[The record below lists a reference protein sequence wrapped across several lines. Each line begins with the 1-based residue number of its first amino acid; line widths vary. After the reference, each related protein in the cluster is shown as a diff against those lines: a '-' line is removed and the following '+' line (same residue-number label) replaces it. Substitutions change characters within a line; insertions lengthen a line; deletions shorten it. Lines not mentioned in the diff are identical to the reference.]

1 MSSMHAFPR
10 LRRAVTALCG
20 SLLLSLPLSA
30 QVTSADV
37 LGTVTDASGA
47 VVPGAKVRLTN
58 IGTHVTQMTASN
70 SAGDYVFSLVM
81 PGDYSITVA
90 APGFKAVLVPSI
102 AVVAGD
108 RDRENATLQAG
119 AVNEVVTVTAD
130 APLLQRESSSLTS
143 VVTEQPVQ
151 DLPLNGRNVVNLIQ
165 IQPGINAGSP
175 AAISSGNRPDDRR
188 LTSTISANG
197 QSDLYNNQMIDGI
210 DNNEREQGV
219 IGVRPSID
227 AIAEVKVD
235 TNNFTAEEGRDAGAV
250 VDVIT
255 KSGTD
260 KFHGSVYEF
269 FRNDIFDARDFNAK
283 AGVTAKPE
291 YRQNQFGGS
300 IGGPIVKDK
309 TFFFGDMEDDRIVVG
324 NATVLTVPTLYEEQH
339 PGDFT
344 DIGGLPQIFPNTPT
358 GLAYFKLF
366 PAPNTT
372 GTLPAGGGA
381 PINNYD
387 SVVKNTQNT
396 LTADGRIDHHFGNG
410 DLLYGRYSYNST
422 HTYIPGPLPD
432 VSENG
437 FNVQPGG
444 ALFGYNGTSVQ
455 KAHGFIL
462 DYVHPFTENVLLEA
476 KAGYTRLA
484 FDTVN
489 LNNGENISDAFGVVN
504 GNSPV
509 APGTSGLT
517 PIYLL
522 SGPYP
527 SLGDSPYLPIQNT
540 NNVFQYQAALTYT
553 HGTHTLKFGG
563 ELIRRQLNYLQSS
576 IPLGTL
582 LFTGFTVAPGI
593 TPNILQDVLGGYNI
607 GYERGNTLNEQGF
620 RMWEPSGYAQDDWRV
635 TPNLTFNIGLRYD
648 LYTPLYEAHNRYA
661 NFDLPSLKLITG
673 TMDPNIGIQ
682 SKKTNVAPRI
692 GFSASLGGNTV
703 LRGGFGISYY
713 PVQSNLSIQLAN
725 PPNSYLSEC
734 IGCLASTLPVP
745 TPSSTTNLSGQ
756 LSYAPHNY
764 NTSTLEMYNLALQR
778 DIAGNVLTV
787 AYVGE
792 LGRHQIFE
800 STVVNTAAPNGPYP
814 TDATTGPSAP
824 PALTTAAALPNVQSI
839 DGFLPAGTSN
849 YNALQVIFARR
860 MTKGLMFNS
869 NYTYAR
875 SLTDAVGGSSPLDGN
890 GLLPNNPSYDY
901 GNSSNDVRHRIATSL
916 SYELSFAKDAHGA
929 KALLGKGW
937 SVNFIDYWQTG
948 LPFTVTDAVA
958 NAYGLAQINLPYV
971 TSDRPNVVPGAR
983 LSLAHPTQTQFFN
996 TAAFTPQPAG
1006 TAGNEHENQLYG
1018 THQRRADLSLFK
1030 AIDLPRQT
1038 SLQFRAECY
1047 NISNTPNFVNPV
1059 STISSFNPGP
1069 AHGPTNP
1076 ISAVGLLPG
1085 DTPSTASG
1093 FGSLTQTTPN
1103 ANPRQFQFALK
1114 LLF

>member
-1 MSSMHAFPR
+1 MSSKRAFLGPR
-10 LRRAVTALCG
+10 LAAAAMLCG
-20 SLLLSLPLSA
+20 VMFCPISLVA
-30 QVTSADV
+30 QESSADI
-37 LGTVTDASGA
+37 LGTITDTTGA
-47 VVPGAKVRLTN
+47 IVPGAKVTLTN
-58 IGTHVTQMTASN
+58 LATQVKQTTVVNPS
-70 SAGDYVFSLVM
+70 GDYLFTLLKPGAYSL
-81 PGDYSITVA
+81 SIA
-90 APGFKAVLVPSI
+90 LPGFKTLVVSRI
-102 AVVAGD
+102 VVAAGD
-108 RDRENATLQAG
+108 RNRENAALQPG
-119 AVNEVVTVTAD
+119 AVDQTVTVTAD

-151 DLPLNGRNVVNLIQ
+151 DLPLNGRNVVNLVQ
-165 IQPGINAGSP
+165 LQPGVNAGSP

-197 QSDLYNNQMIDGI
+197 QNDLYNNEMIDGI

-235 TNNFTAEEGRDAGAV
+235 TNSFSAEEGRDAGAV
-250 VDVIT
+250 VNVIT
-255 KSGTD
+255 KSGTNQ
-260 KFHGSVYEF
+260 FRGSGYEF

-283 AGVTAKPE
+283 TGITPKPE

-300 IGGPIVKDK
+300 IGGPIAKGK
-309 TFFFGDMEDDRIVVG
+309 TFFFGDVEDNRIVIG
-324 NATVLTVPTLYEEQH
+324 QTSVLTVPTLYEEQH

-358 GLAYFKLF
+358 GLDYFKLF
-366 PAPNTT
+366 PAPNAP
-372 GTLPAGGGA
+372 GTNTSAG
-381 PINNYD
+381 PIDNYE
-387 SVVKNTQNT
+387 SVVNNTQFT
-396 LTADGRIDHHFGNG
+396 FTADGRIDHHFNNG
-410 DLLYGRYSYNST
+410 DQIYGRYSYNNVNSFVA
-422 HTYIPGPLPD
+422 GPLPA
-432 VSENG
+432 VTEAG
-437 FNVQPGG
+437 YTVQPGG
-444 ALFGYNGTSVQ
+444 ALFGYNGASVQ

-462 DYVHPFTENVLLEA
+462 DYIHPFTQNLLLEA

-484 FDTVN
+484 FDTTN
-489 LNNGENISDAFGVVN
+489 LNNGKDISTAFGVVN
-504 GNSPV
+504 GNTPA
-509 APGTSGLT
+509 APDTSGLT

-540 NNVFQYQAALTYT
+540 NNVFQYQVALTYT
-553 HGTHTLKFGG
+553 HATHTFKFGG

-582 LFTGFTVAPGI
+582 LFTGFSIAPGL

-620 RMWEPSGYAQDDWRV
+620 RMWEPSGYAQDDWRA
-635 TPNLTFNIGLRYD
+635 TPNLTFNLGVRYD
-648 LYTPLYEAHNRYA
+648 LYTPIYEAHNRYA

-673 TMDPNIGIQ
+673 TMDPNVGIQ

-692 GFSASLGGNTV
+692 GFSASLGAHTV

-764 NTSTLEMYNLALQR
+764 NTSTIEMFNVAVQR
-778 DIAGNVLTV
+778 EIAGNVLTV

-800 STVVNTAAPNGPYP
+800 STVVNTGAPNGPYP

-824 PALTTAAALPNVQSI
+824 PPLTTAAALPNVQSI
-839 DGFLPAGTSN
+839 DGFLPSGTSN

-860 MTKGLMFNS
+860 LTKGLSFNS
-869 NYTYAR
+869 NYTYGR

-890 GLLPNNPSYDY
+890 GLEPNDPSYDY
-901 GNSSNDVRHRIATSL
+901 GNSSNDVRQRFATSL
-916 SYELSFAKDAHGA
+916 TYELPFAKEAQGLRA
-929 KALLGKGW
+929 IFTKGFT
-937 SVNFIDYWQTG
+937 VNFIDYWQTG
-948 LPFTVTDAVA
+948 LPFTVTDAEA

-971 TSDRPNVVPGAR
+971 TSDRPNVVPGAH
-983 LSLAHPTQTQFFN
+983 LSLAHPTHTEFFN
-996 TAAFTPQPAG
+996 VNAFTPQPAG
-1006 TAGNEHENQLYG
+1006 TAGDEAENQLYG
-1018 THQRRADLSLFK
+1018 PHQRRADLSLFK
-1030 AIDLPRQT
+1030 SFDLPRQV

-1047 NISNTPNFVNPV
+1047 NISNTPNFIGPI

-1069 AHGPTNP
+1069 EHGAANP
-1076 ISAVGLLPG
+1076 ISVVGLLPG
-1085 DTPSTASG
+1085 DVPSTTSG

>member
-1 MSSMHAFPR
+1 MASMNMF
-10 LRRAVTALCG
+10 LRFRWVAVATVGA
-20 SLLLSLPLSA
+20 SLLLSLPAAA
-30 QVTSADV
+30 QESSADI
-37 LGTVTDASGA
+37 LGTVTDSSGA
-47 VVPGAKVRLTN
+47 IVPGAKVTLTSV
-58 IGTHVTQMTASN
+58 GTQVKQTTVVNQ
-70 SAGDYVFSLVM
+70 AGDYLFTLVKPGTYSLTISL
-81 PGDYSITVA
+81 PGFKTVSVPRITVA
-90 APGFKAVLVPSI
+90 
-102 AVVAGD
+102 AGD
-108 RDRENATLQAG
+108 RDRENAALPPG
-119 AVNEVVTVTAD
+119 EVTETVTVTAD
-130 APLLQRESSSLTS
+130 TPLLQRESSSLTS

-151 DLPLNGRNVVNLIQ
+151 DLPLNGRNVVDLVQ
-165 IQPGINAGSP
+165 IQPGVNAGSP

-197 QSDLYNNQMIDGI
+197 QNDLYNNEMIDGI

-235 TNNFTAEEGRDAGAV
+235 TNSFSAEEGRDAGAV
-250 VDVIT
+250 VNVIT
-255 KSGTD
+255 KSGTNQ
-260 KFHGSVYEF
+260 FHGSVYEF
-269 FRNDIFDARDFNAK
+269 FRNDIVDARDFNAK
-283 AGVTAKPE
+283 TGVTRKPE

-300 IGGPIVKDK
+300 IGGPIHKDK
-309 TFFFGDMEDDRIVVG
+309 TFFFGDAEDNRVVIG
-324 NATVLTVPTLYEEQH
+324 QTSVLTVPTLYEEQH

-358 GLAYFKLF
+358 GLDYFKLY
-366 PAPNTT
+366 PAPNAT
-372 GTLPAGGGA
+372 GTATSAG
-381 PINNYD
+381 PIDNYD
-387 SVVKNTQNT
+387 SVVNTTQYT
-396 LTADGRIDHHFGNG
+396 FTADGRIDHHFNNG
-410 DLLYGRYSYNST
+410 DQIYGRYSYNNVNT
-422 HTYIPGPLPD
+422 DIPGPLPA
-432 VSENG
+432 VEEAG

-444 ALFGYNGTSVQ
+444 ALFGYNGASLQ

-462 DYVHPFTENVLLEA
+462 DYVHPFSQNVLLEA

-484 FDTVN
+484 FKTTN
-489 LNNGENISDAFGVVN
+489 LNNGKDISDAFGVAN
-504 GNSPV
+504 GNTPA
-509 APGTSGLT
+509 APDTSGLT

-540 NNVFQYQAALTYT
+540 NNIFQYQAALTYT
-553 HGTHTLKFGG
+553 HGTQTFKFGG

-582 LFTGFTVAPGI
+582 LFTGFSIAPGI

-620 RMWEPSGYAQDDWRV
+620 RMWEPSGYAEDDWRA
-635 TPNLTFNIGLRYD
+635 TPNLTFNLGIRYD
-648 LYTPLYEAHNRYA
+648 LYTPISEAHNRYA
-661 NFDLPSLKLITG
+661 NFDLPALKLITA
-673 TMDPNIGIQ
+673 TTDPDIGIT

-692 GFSASLGGNTV
+692 GFSASLGSHTV

-734 IGCLASTLPVP
+734 IGCLAATLPVP

-764 NTSTLEMYNLALQR
+764 NTSTLEMFNLAVQR
-778 DIAGNVLTV
+778 EVAGNVLTV

-800 STVVNTAAPNGPYP
+800 STVANTAAPNGPYP

-824 PALTTAAALPNVQSI
+824 PPLTTATALPNVQSV
-839 DGFLPAGTSN
+839 DGFLPIGESN
-849 YNALQVIFARR
+849 YNALQIIFARR
-860 MTKGLMFNS
+860 MAKGLSFNS

-890 GLLPNNPSYDY
+890 GLEPYNPSYDY
-901 GNSSNDVRHRIATSL
+901 GNSSNDVRHRFATGL
-916 SYELSFAKDAHGA
+916 TYEFPSAKNAHGA
-929 KALLGKGW
+929 KGLLANGW
-937 SVNFIDYWQTG
+937 TVNVIDYWQTG

-983 LSLAHPTQTQFFN
+983 LSLGNPTHSEFFN
-996 TAAFTPQPAG
+996 VAAFTPQPAG
-1006 TAGNEHENQLYG
+1006 TAGNEAENQFYG
-1018 THQRRADLSLFK
+1018 PHQRRADLSLFK
-1030 AIDLPRQT
+1030 TFGLPHET
-1038 SLQFRAECY
+1038 SLQLRAECY
-1047 NISNTPNFVNPV
+1047 NLSNTPNFINPV

-1069 AHGPTNP
+1069 GHGAANP
-1076 ISAVGLLPG
+1076 ISVVGLLPG
-1085 DTPSTASG
+1085 DTPSTAGG
-1093 FGSLTQTTPN
+1093 FGSLTETTPN
-1103 ANPRQFQFALK
+1103 ANPRQFQFAAK